1 MEQARHTEGLQAF
14 QSRVDIEEEKKEEQ
28 QKDLKAG
35 LENGIEF
42 VRKTFGEGQELV
54 ILLTGIL
61 EHPHTGKAM
70 REELKEE
77 YLKVTAF
84 LNADSKEEELR
95 RRISGKDSWNG

>member
-1 MEQARHTEGLQAF
+1 
-14 QSRVDIEEEKKEEQ
+14 
-28 QKDLKAG
+28 
-35 LENGIEF
+35 
-42 VRKTFGEGQELV
+42 
-54 ILLTGIL
+54 
-61 EHPHTGKAM
+61 M